1 VSARDR
7 IIILVVL
14 AVGAVAAAWM
24 FVVQPRRAQ
33 ASKLG
38 TQVSAE
44 QSQLAS
50 ARAEV
55 TQGVAARH
63 EFANDYTQV
72 VRLGEAV
79 PADDDVPS
87 LIYQLQGAA
96 SRAHVDFR
104 TLTVASSS
112 SGSTP
117 APAPS
122 SSSSKSNSNSSSSSS
137 SQASAPL
144 PPGVA
149 LGPAGF
155 PAEQFTFVLQG
166 NFFHLANFFNRLQK
180 FVHASNNQISI
191 SGRLM
196 TVNGISFSAAP
207 QGFPQITANVSATT
221 YLEQPSQGLTAG
233 ATSAGPAGT
242 SSTTT
247 AGASSTPSTPAA
259 AAAATPV
266 TR

>member
-1 VSARDR
+1 MSARDR
-7 IIILVVL
+7 IIIVVVL
-14 AVGAVAAAWM
+14 AVAAVAAAWT
-24 FVVQPRRAQ
+24 FVVQPRRTQ

-38 TQVSAE
+38 AQVSAE
-44 QSQLAS
+44 QTQLDS
-50 ARAEV
+50 ARAQV
-55 TQGVAARH
+55 AQGVAAQR

-79 PADDDVPS
+79 PADDEVPS
-87 LIYQLQGAA
+87 LIYQIQGAA

-104 TLTVASSS
+104 TLQVASSS

-117 APAPS
+117 AP
-122 SSSSKSNSNSSSSSS
+122 SSSSSS
-137 SQASAPL
+137 SSSSNSSSGSQSSSAL

-149 LGPAGF
+149 IGPAGF
-155 PAEQFTFVLQG
+155 PAEQFTFALQG
-166 NFFHLANFFNRLQK
+166 NFFHLADFFNRLRK
-180 FVHASNNQISI
+180 FVQANNNQLSI

-196 TVNGISFSAAP
+196 SVNGISFSAAP

-247 AGASSTPSTPAA
+247 SGASSTPSTPAA